1 MADGSMMAAYKAA
14 PNKAQWLKNHPK
26 FAANNPNLVAK
37 NPAQAAPK
45 KEPILDAQTRLLL
58 QGIKGK
64 KLRKA
69 LRADLIAGKLN
80 QAQNTQSANPNVN
93 TDFGSSSY
101 DPETNTYSETMAPK
115 QEALLN
121 QSQDLATQGMSAA
134 SGLLE
139 GYVQNTGGGSNI
151 AGSRSEGYLNQSS
164 GASGGVAGSTYGG
177 GVGGSPYQYS
187 MGDYSNERAATED
200 AVYSRLTRN
209 VDRDYNQEFE
219 AMEQRMYN
227 RGIPLDP
234 SNPAYKREM
243 DALNEKYAAIKEN
256 ASGQA
261 VEMGASELANAYGIS
276 SGAFKTNLSG
286 MGQQMSDIQNLS
298 SLGTGAVMPNLPGFQ
313 APPATQTVMPSSFI
327 EAMRQFNLSKKEL
340 EQIYKI
346 AVMQNDTARY
356 GIDAQLKVGMAN
368 SEDDADENT
377 MN

>member
-1 MADGSMMAAYKAA
+1 MAEGDLMAAYKAA
-14 PNKAQWLKNHPK
+14 PNKAQWLKAHPK
-26 FAANNPNLVAK
+26 FAAGHPNLVAK

-45 KEPILDAQTRLLL
+45 KEPILDPQTRLQL

-64 KLRKA
+64 KLRRQ

-101 DPETNTYSETMAPK
+101 DPETNTYSETLAP
-115 QEALLN
+115 QQQSLLN
-121 QSQDLATQGMSAA
+121 QSQGLASQGMSAA
-134 SGLLE
+134 GGLLE
-139 GYVQNTGGGSNI
+139 GYGQNTG
-151 AGSRSEGYLNQSS
+151 
-164 GASGGVAGSTYGG
+164 GGVAGSTYGG
-177 GVGGSPYQYS
+177 GVGGSPYQFS
-187 MGDYSNERAATED
+187 MGDYSDERDATES
-200 AVYSRLTRN
+200 AVYDRLTRN
-209 VDRDYNQEFE
+209 VDRDYNQEFQ

-313 APPATQTVMPSSFI
+313 APPATQTVMPSSFR
-327 EAMRQFNLSKKEL
+327 AQMKQFNLSEKEL
-340 EQIYKI
+340 EQIWKI

-356 GIDAQLKVGMAN
+356 GIDAQKAVGLAN
-368 SEDDADENT
+368 SEDDADEGT